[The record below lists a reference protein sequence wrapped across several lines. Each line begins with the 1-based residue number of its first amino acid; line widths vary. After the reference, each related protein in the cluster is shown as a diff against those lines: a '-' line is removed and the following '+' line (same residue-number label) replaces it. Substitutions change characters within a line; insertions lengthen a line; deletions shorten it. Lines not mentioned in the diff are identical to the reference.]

1 MRVNI
6 RSKLCR
12 GAKSLQDIILFS
24 KGNIYV
30 YIQTDHITNLVK
42 DLYAVIEVG
51 RDTDSAPG
59 LVLNL
64 G

>member
-12 GAKSLQDIILFS
+12 SAKSLQDMILFS

-30 YIQTDHITNLVK
+30 YIHTDHITNLVK

-51 RDTDSAPG
+51 
-59 LVLNL
+59 
-64 G
+64 